1 MDTRHSQTATT
12 SIEQDV
18 RQFIV
23 SNFLFGDESRPL
35 DVDESLMESGV
46 VDSTGVLEVIGFLES
61 SFHIRVENDELTP
74 ENLDSIANLT
84 AFLRRKLGSLE

>member
-1 MDTRHSQTATT
+1 MDTGRSQTATT
-12 SIEQDV
+12 SIEQDI

-35 DVDESLMESGV
+35 DVDESLMESGI
-46 VDSTGVLEVIGFLES
+46 VDSTGVLEVIAFLEG
-61 SFHIRVENDELTP
+61 SFHIRVENDELMP

>member
-1 MDTRHSQTATT
+1 MHLRHAQAATT
-12 SIEQDV
+12 SIEQDI

-35 DVDESLMESGV
+35 DVDESLMESGI
-46 VDSTGVLEVIGFLES
+46 VDSTGVLEVIAFLES
-61 SFHIRVENDELTP
+61 SFHIRVENDELMP

-84 AFLRRKLGSLE
+84 AFLRRKLESLE